1 MEHSKITLTPIAES
15 MNNHVDILKKA
26 SDSLIKVSKLSGE
39 RCIQVDID
47 ADLETIGTAYY
58 LLKTYYSNALRA
70 NKIPEADEMIRKH
83 VTEYM
88 EGGRQG
94 IKLIRKG

>member
-26 SDSLIKVSKLSGE
+26 SDSLIKVSKLSDEG
-39 RCIQVDID
+39 CIQVDID

-58 LLKTYYSNALRA
+58 LLKKYYSNALHRHGFA
-70 NKIPEADEMIRKH
+70 GCGKKTKTKTRTVPRRDSHTSM
-83 VTEYM
+83 V
-88 EGGRQG
+88 
-94 IKLIRKG
+94 L